1 MVYEKAGNN
10 EIKELT
16 ELRIE
21 YLIEDHGDIPEDK
34 LRIIAGS
41 LPSYFRDHLNKDLFV
56 YLCRT
61 DGVIA
66 GCCFLYISEK
76 PPNPSFINGRTGTVL
91 NVYTRPQFRRKG
103 IAGGLIKM
111 LLAGSPKMGL
121 DYVEL
126 KATDAGY
133 HLYRTLGFEDAASK
147 YHSMKFIIDK
157 RNDI

>member
-1 MVYEKAGNN
+1 
-10 EIKELT
+10 
-16 ELRIE
+16 
-21 YLIEDHGDIPEDK
+21 
-34 LRIIAGS
+34 
-41 LPSYFRDHLNKDLFV
+41 
-56 YLCRT
+56 
-61 DGVIA
+61 
-66 GCCFLYISEK
+66 
-76 PPNPSFINGRTGTVL
+76 
-91 NVYTRPQFRRKG
+91 
-103 IAGGLIKM
+103 M